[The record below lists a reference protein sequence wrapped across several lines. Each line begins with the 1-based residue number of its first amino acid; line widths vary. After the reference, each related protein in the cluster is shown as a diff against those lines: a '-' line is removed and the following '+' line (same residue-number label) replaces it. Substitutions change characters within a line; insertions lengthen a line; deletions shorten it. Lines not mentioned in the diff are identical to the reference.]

1 LSSPAIAHAQ
11 AVEQST
17 FPKKRYEFMNKI
29 ENKEELAIDFSDLK
43 QWKTLKAFAKDNQ
56 HFTLDQLRLL
66 TRHRDSNGLSN
77 ICKKI
82 GKTLYLHEPA
92 FSVWISQQ

>member
-1 LSSPAIAHAQ
+1 MKPQLKLNEPEVKH
-11 AVEQST
+11 QSL
-17 FPKKRYEFMNKI
+17 PS
-29 ENKEELAIDFSDLK
+29 KESAIDFSDLK
-43 QWKTLKAFAKDNQ
+43 QWKPLKVFAKDNQ

-82 GKTLYLHEPA
+82 GKTLYLHDSG
-92 FSVWISQQ
+92 FSLWISQQ